1 METEQKVRQNSL
13 TLTRS
18 GVKELSRQLKKVK
31 FESDS
36 EELCDKVQSSG
47 ERDDTKLKSNHSSVD
62 ETSKVE
68 RVEQLLQWCEEQC
81 SSYEGINDYL
91 IKLISLVFGGM
102 EEDKLKCIHQFLE
115 FTMELKDQEDK
126 IFSRIESVRSRSQHL
141 DKHQVARVEQ
151 LGKWRR
157 TQKEHVDGVEKLL
170 SFLLHQVNET
180 LPC

>member
-1 METEQKVRQNSL
+1 METELKVRQNSL

-18 GVKELSRQLKKVK
+18 GVQELSRQLKKVK

-81 SSYEGINDYL
+81 SSYEGINDSL
-91 IKLISLVFGGM
+91 IKLISVVFGGM
-102 EEDKLKCIHQFLE
+102 EEDKLRCITQFLE
-115 FTMELKDQEDK
+115 FTMELKDQENK
-126 IFSRIESVRSRSQHL
+126 IFSRIESVRSRSHHL

-151 LGKWRR
+151 LGKWRS
-157 TQKEHVDGVEKLL
+157 TQKELVDGVEKLL
-170 SFLLHQVNET
+170 SFLLHQVNEA